1 MWNKLLFSFIVL
13 SATTVAT
20 AKEINIFV
28 KEMNC
33 QLCVYLVNKELR
45 NVEGVQSTK
54 ADMKAQIVKVEA
66 EENLDPQRLIQ
77 RLKDTLHYTAEI
89 R

>member
-66 EENLDPQRLIQ
+66 AENLDPQRLIK
-77 RLKDTLHYTAEI
+77 RLEDTLHYTAEI